1 MDDKAQ
7 GKEASSHR
15 ILIVDDEEVI
25 RATLCQIMNHVGYE
39 CFNAASGEEALHIL
53 DNETVD
59 VVITDIKMPG
69 MNGFALTEAIKETY
83 NADVIIITGYGG
95 QFSYEEAMDKGASDF
110 ALKPVRPK
118 ELIARLRRV
127 LRERALLAERR
138 RMEEQLREL
147 TVTDDLTKLHNSRH
161 FFKTLQDEIDRATR
175 YHHALSLLLMDV
187 DGFKRFNDAYGHLE
201 GDKVL
206 ARLGE
211 VILDCLR
218 TNDSGYRYGGDE
230 FTVILPVTRGQ
241 EAKKVAERIRKEFEA
256 VEFIPAAGIQF
267 HATISVG
274 IAEYEP
280 DEGLTEFAKRADE
293 AMYKAKRQGGGRTIL
308 A

>member
-1 MDDKAQ
+1 MDDRD
-7 GKEASSHR
+7 KEKETFSHR

-25 RATLCQIMNHVGYE
+25 RATLCQIMNHAGYQ
-39 CFNAASGEEALHIL
+39 CSNAASAKEALQFL
-53 DNETVD
+53 DHEKVD
-59 VVITDIKMPG
+59 VVITDIRMPG
-69 MNGFALTEAIKETY
+69 MNGFALTETIKQKHH
-83 NADVIIITGYGG
+83 ADVIIITGYGG
-95 QFSYEEAMDKGASDF
+95 QFSYEEAMEKGASDF

-147 TVTDDLTKLHNSRH
+147 TVTDDLTRLHNSRH
-161 FFKTLQDEIDRATR
+161 FFKMLQDEIDRARR
-175 YHHALSLLLMDV
+175 YHSPLSLLLMDV

-206 ARLGE
+206 SKLGE
-211 VILDCLR
+211 VIRDCLR

-241 EAKKVAERIRKEFEA
+241 EAKKVAERIREQFEA
-256 VEFIPAAGIQF
+256 VAFTPAEGI
-267 HATISVG
+267 HVDATISVG
-274 IAEYEP
+274 IAEYQP

-293 AMYKAKRQGGGRTIL
+293 AMYNAKRQGGGQTVL